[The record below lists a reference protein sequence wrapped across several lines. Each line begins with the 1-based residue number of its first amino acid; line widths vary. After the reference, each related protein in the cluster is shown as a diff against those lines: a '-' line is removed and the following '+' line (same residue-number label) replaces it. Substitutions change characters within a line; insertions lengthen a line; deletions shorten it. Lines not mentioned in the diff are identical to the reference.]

1 MSQANTSV
9 MRHRIG
15 LITGIVIAVGLQL
28 LPVPEGLDRSA
39 WLLASLA
46 LMMAAWW
53 ASEAIPIAATALVP
67 LALFVAVMS
76 TMNRLTGDSETVIA
90 SAAGMSRFGLIA
102 PILRLAVYVMIANL
116 VINLFVQPIAKCA
129 AACMRCAPM
138 WPPAW

>member
-67 LALFVAVMS
+67 LALFPVFDILSMRA
-76 TMNRLTGDSETVIA
+76 A
-90 SAAGMSRFGLIA
+90 SA
-102 PILRLAVYVMIANL
+102 P
-116 VINLFVQPIAKCA
+116 
-129 AACMRCAPM
+129 
-138 WPPAW
+138 